1 MCVAIY
7 KPENVQTPSLDTL
20 KKCWDANPDG
30 AGFALCT
37 GGDKYAIEIHKG
49 YMTWKQF
56 KAAFEK
62 YRLADFA
69 GDMLL
74 HFRIATHGGISP
86 GNTHPFSLT
95 KDVKLL
101 KHTNVRT
108 NYALIH
114 NGILPIKPE
123 GDISDTMEF
132 CRRLV
137 PLYQNIPSVFN
148 LIEGMAG
155 NNKIAVMTREQVH
168 LFGQWECVKGVY
180 FSNLLWDWSWDIEP
194 FLPDKA
200 GLALLRKGV
209 CPDCDAEVMRDKNK
223 FYCLGCDAIWTTEV
237 SKCAF

>member
-7 KPENVQTPSLDTL
+7 KPEGVKTPSLEVL
-20 KKCWDANPDG
+20 KQCWDANPDG
-30 AGFALCT
+30 AGFALFT

-62 YRLADFA
+62 YHLANFA
-69 GDMLL
+69 GELLL

-95 KDVKLL
+95 GDVKLL

-132 CRRLV
+132 CRRLA
-137 PLYQNIPSVFN
+137 PLYQNIPSAFN

-168 LFGQWECVKGVY
+168 LFGQWECIDGVY

-200 GLALLRKGV
+200 ELALLRKGV
-209 CPDCDAEVMRDKNK
+209 CPDCDAEVMMDKNE

>member
-20 KKCWDANPDG
+20 KKCREANPDG
-30 AGFALCT
+30 AGFALLT

-62 YRLADFA
+62 YRLADFT

-74 HFRIATHGGISP
+74 HFRIATHGSISP

-95 KDVKLL
+95 KDIKLL

-132 CRRLV
+132 CRRLA
-137 PLYQNIPSVFN
+137 PLYLNIPSAFN

-155 NNKIAVMTREQVH
+155 NIKIAVMTRERVH
-168 LFGQWECVKGVY
+168 LFGQWECVEGVY

-194 FLPDKA
+194 FFPNKA
-200 GLALLRKGV
+200 ELALLRKGV
-209 CPDCDAEVMRDKNK
+209 CSDCDAEVMRDKNK
-223 FYCLGCDAIWTTEV
+223 FYCLRCDAIWTTEV

>member
-20 KKCWDANPDG
+20 KQCWDANPDG
-30 AGFALCT
+30 VGFALLT

-62 YRLADFA
+62 YRLADFT
-69 GDMLL
+69 GNMLL

-86 GNTHPFSLT
+86 GLTHPFSLT

-114 NGILPIKPE
+114 NGMLPIKPE

-132 CRRLV
+132 CRRLA
-137 PLYQNIPSVFN
+137 PLCRDIPSAFN

-155 NNKIAVMTREQVH
+155 NNKIAVMTRERVH
-168 LFGQWECVKGVY
+168 LFGQWERVEGVY
-180 FSNLLWDWSWDIEP
+180 FSNLLWDWSWDAEP

-200 GLALLRKGV
+200 ELALLRKGV
-209 CPDCDAEVMRDKNK
+209 CPDCDAEVMRDKNE

>member
-7 KPENVQTPSLDTL
+7 KPANVKTPSLDTL
-20 KKCWDANPDG
+20 KRCWDANPDG
-30 AGFALCT
+30 AGFALRT
-37 GGDKYAIEIHKG
+37 GGDEYAIEIHKG

-69 GDMLL
+69 GNLLL

-95 KDVKLL
+95 GDVKLL

-114 NGILPIKPE
+114 NGMLPINPE

-132 CRRLV
+132 CRKLAPLCRDV
-137 PLYQNIPSVFN
+137 PAVF
-148 LIEGMAG
+148 
-155 NNKIAVMTREQVH
+155 H
-168 LFGQWECVKGVY
+168 LLEKTWPE
-180 FSNLLWDWSWDIEP
+180 
-194 FLPDKA
+194 
-200 GLALLRKGV
+200 
-209 CPDCDAEVMRDKNK
+209 
-223 FYCLGCDAIWTTEV
+223 TTE
-237 SKCAF
+237 SPS

>member
-74 HFRIATHGGISP
+74 HFRIATHGSISP
-86 GNTHPFSLT
+86 A
-95 KDVKLL
+95 KL
-101 KHTNVRT
+101 KGWVF
-108 NYALIH
+108 
-114 NGILPIKPE
+114 P
-123 GDISDTMEF
+123 GDM
-132 CRRLV
+132 
-137 PLYQNIPSVFN
+137 PP
-148 LIEGMAG
+148 
-155 NNKIAVMTREQVH
+155 
-168 LFGQWECVKGVY
+168 
-180 FSNLLWDWSWDIEP
+180 
-194 FLPDKA
+194 
-200 GLALLRKGV
+200 
-209 CPDCDAEVMRDKNK
+209 
-223 FYCLGCDAIWTTEV
+223 
-237 SKCAF
+237 

>member
-114 NGILPIKPE
+114 NGILPIKPK

-132 CRRLV
+132 CRRMA
-137 PLYQNIPSVFN
+137 PLYQNIPSAFN
-148 LIEGMAG
+148 LIEGMTG
-155 NNKIAVMTREQVH
+155 NNKIAVMTRERVH
-168 LFGQWECVKGVY
+168 LFGQWECIDGVY
-180 FSNLLWDWSWDIEP
+180 FSNQLWDWQEEFFP
-194 FLPDKA
+194 PTREELQ
-200 GLALLRKGV
+200 LLNQGY
-209 CPDCDAEVMRDKNK
+209 CPYCDGRIIREDDL
-223 FYCLGCDAIWTTEV
+223 FYCPECGEAWKD
-237 SKCAF
+237 K

>member
-20 KKCWDANPDG
+20 KKCWEANPDG
-30 AGFALCT
+30 AGFALLT

-114 NGILPIKPE
+114 NGILPIKPK

-132 CRRLV
+132 CRRMA
-137 PLYQNIPSVFN
+137 PLYQNIPSAFN
-148 LIEGMAG
+148 LIEGMTG
-155 NNKIAVMTREQVH
+155 NNKIAVMTRERVH

-180 FSNLLWDWSWDIEP
+180 FSNLLWDWQEEFFP
-194 FLPDKA
+194 RTREELQ
-200 GLALLRKGV
+200 LLNQGY
-209 CPDCDAEVMRDKNK
+209 CPYCDGRIIREDDL
-223 FYCLGCDAIWTTEV
+223 FYCPECGEAWKD
-237 SKCAF
+237 K

>member
-1 MCVAIY
+1 M
-7 KPENVQTPSLDTL
+7 PSLDTL
-20 KKCWDANPDG
+20 KKCWEANPDG
-30 AGFALCT
+30 AGFALLT

-49 YMTWKQF
+49 YMTWEQF

-95 KDVKLL
+95 GDVKLL
-101 KHTNVRT
+101 KHTNVLT

-114 NGILPIKPE
+114 NGMLPIKPK

-132 CRRLV
+132 CRRLA
-137 PLYQNIPSVFN
+137 PLYQNIPSAFN

-155 NNKIAVMTREQVH
+155 NNKIAVMTRERVH
-168 LFGQWECVKGVY
+168 LFGQWECVEGVY
-180 FSNLLWDWSWDIEP
+180 FSNPLWDWSWDIEP

>member
-7 KPENVQTPSLDTL
+7 KPENVQMPSLDTL
-20 KKCWDANPDG
+20 KKCWEANPDG
-30 AGFALCT
+30 AGFALFT

-62 YRLADFA
+62 YRLADFT
-69 GDMLL
+69 GDLLL

-101 KHTNVRT
+101 KHTNVLT

-132 CRRLV
+132 CRRLA
-137 PLYQNIPSVFN
+137 PLYQNIPSAFN

-155 NNKIAVMTREQVH
+155 NNKIAVMTRDKVH
-168 LFGQWECVKGVY
+168 LFGSRRHGRSFNCSIRATARIVTGESFPKTTYSIALNVAKHGRINNRYRYPECK
-180 FSNLLWDWSWDIEP
+180 
-194 FLPDKA
+194 
-200 GLALLRKGV
+200 
-209 CPDCDAEVMRDKNK
+209 
-223 FYCLGCDAIWTTEV
+223 
-237 SKCAF
+237 